1 MYTLSP
7 SRRKKEIDCDAASL
21 EILLPS
27 SSPSPGV
34 GKEERL
40 HRRCAQGRKARGEQ
54 GNKIPSLRTKR
65 LPPSRVVRIR

>member
-27 SSPSPGV
+27 SPGV